1 MNVKKRVRFRAVLGA
16 VTVAMLTIAMLA
28 PAGPASAGNGHGN
41 GNGQGQA
48 NDHGQG
54 NGQNKTKDHGQ
65 ANGQDKSKDH
75 GHGNGQDKPKGNAH
89 GSNEH
94 AAPQASAKDKNK
106 GHTDLEDET
115 PDTGTSPDVEV
126 QDEEGS
132 NHDLMEACKKGG
144 WQGLQRE
151 DGTRFSNQGRCVSY
165 AVHGGLIAAVVPAV
179 TFSFVLSA
187 DLISC
192 DATATIADFD
202 PATLYTGTLLVNGLD
217 PLLPPVSF
225 TTDALGD
232 ALVPLG
238 TFPPLGTTLNL
249 TVDGVSSGDV
259 VVDCAEAPEVPAL
272 PIP

>member
-1 MNVKKRVRFRAVLGA
+1 MIVKKRVRLRAVLGA
-16 VTVAMLTIAMLA
+16 MTVAMLTVAMLA

-41 GNGQGQA
+41 GNGNGQGQA
-48 NDHGQG
+48 
-54 NGQNKTKDHGQ
+54 
-65 ANGQDKSKDH
+65 KDH
-75 GHGNGQDKPKGNAH
+75 GHGNGQAKTKDHGQGNGQDKPKDNAH

-94 AAPQASAKDKNK
+94 AAAQASTKDKNK
-106 GHTDLEDET
+106 GHSDAEDET
-115 PDTGTSPDVEV
+115 TDTGTSPDIEV
-126 QDEEGS
+126 QDESSS
-132 NHDLMEACKKGG
+132 NHDVMEACKKGG

-179 TFSFVLSA
+179 TISFVVSA
-187 DLISC
+187 DLLSC

-202 PATLYTGTLLVNGLD
+202 PATLYGGTLLVNGVD

-238 TFPPLGTTLNL
+238 TFTPLVTTLNL
-249 TVDGVSSGDV
+249 AVDGVSSGDV
-259 VVDCAEAPEVPAL
+259 VVDCTEVPEVPVL